1 LPFGIKTAEYGTK
14 PWQRNQAAKL
24 EVNAMNLRTGIL
36 AGVIAILAVVAVLGW
51 THGRATQQGNIPVT
65 YAQPTGYNA
74 APAYSPNAAPAYYP
88 NSAPAYYPNGGP
100 PVYSQEQPEP
110 YVNVIHRP
118 VVIQQEPAPAPVY
131 SPVYGAEPRP
141 GVARERAYRERV
153 YVEEGARHH
162 HHRST
167 KKSVAIVA
175 GSAGAGAAIGALAGG
190 GKGAGIGALAGG
202 AGGFIYD
209 RLTHNR

>member
-1 LPFGIKTAEYGTK
+1 LPFGIKTAAYGTTPGQQNQVAK
-14 PWQRNQAAKL
+14 P
-24 EVNAMNLRTGIL
+24 EVNAMNLRNGVL
-36 AGVIAILAVVAVLGW
+36 AGVIAILAVVAGVGW
-51 THGRATQQGNIPVT
+51 MRGRAPQQGNIPVT
-65 YAQPTGYNA
+65 YAQPAGYNA
-74 APAYSPNAAPAYYP
+74 APAYSPDAAPAYYP
-88 NSAPAYYPNGGP
+88 NGGYPNGGP
-100 PVYSQEQPEP
+100 PVYSEEQPEP

-118 VVIQQEPAPAPVY
+118 VVIQPEPPPAPVY
-131 SPVYGAEPRP
+131 AAEPRP
-141 GVARERAYRERV
+141 EVARERV
-153 YVEEGARHH
+153 YVEERDRHH

-209 RLTHNR
+209 RLTHNH

>member
-1 LPFGIKTAEYGTK
+1 
-14 PWQRNQAAKL
+14 
-24 EVNAMNLRTGIL
+24 MNLRTGLL

-51 THGRATQQGNIPVT
+51 THERAPQQTNIPVT
-65 YAQPTGYNA
+65 YAQPADSSAT
-74 APAYSPNAAPAYYP
+74 PEYYP
-88 NSAPAYYPNGGP
+88 NTAPAYYPNGGP
-100 PVYSQEQPEP
+100 PVYSQEQPQP

-118 VVIQQEPAPAPVY
+118 VVIQSEPTPAAVY
-131 SPVYGAEPRP
+131 SPVYGVEPRP
-141 GVARERAYRERV
+141 GVARERV
-153 YVEEGARHH
+153 YVEERDGHH

-190 GKGAGIGALAGG
+190 GKGAGVGALAGG